1 MKITNIIS
9 CQACNVSWD
18 LDAEPPAC
26 DESYHR
32 KTLTVT
38 ADPELPRPCA
48 PFDRADVMY
57 VWPMVVKAIFTG
69 EDRSVSLSCD
79 KLPGGGTD

>member
-1 MKITNIIS
+1 VAKVNVTNIIT
-9 CQACNVSWD
+9 CEVCNVSWD

-38 ADPELPRPCA
+38 ADPGTVNSDK

-57 VWPMVVKAIFTG
+57 AWPMVVKKMFLG
-69 EDRSVSLSCD
+69 EYDHPQIQAPPV
-79 KLPGGGTD
+79 G